1 MSKQRINLGKRGE
14 DIAARFL
21 LEKGLALI
29 ARNFRDKFGEIDI
42 IAKDRETL
50 VFVEVKTR
58 RSDHFGR
65 PEEAVTPAKQQQI
78 IRVASYYLVQHKLLD
93 APVRFDVIAIIIDQ
107 GNPQITHL
115 VSAFDTG

>member
-1 MSKQRINLGKRGE
+1 MAPALSTGSVLEELRSLSKQRINLGKRGE

-58 RSDHFGR
+58 RSHRFGL
-65 PEEAVTPAKQQQI
+65 PQEAVTPSQTATDY
-78 IRVASYYLVQHKLLD
+78 SCCE
-93 APVRFDVIAIIIDQ
+93 
-107 GNPQITHL
+107 
-115 VSAFDTG
+115 